1 MAGNNQ
7 PLLLLYTN
15 DDTSAW
21 ESFQKFVKGAFGD
34 DVNISNVRSLFK
46 VWQDARNGGEGD
58 GICFT
63 RKMLITAEKVEGNKR
78 VAIAEVDVATGG
90 PIQNFQDIFKKTRN

>member
-15 DDTSAW
+15 DDISAW
-21 ESFQKFVKGAFGD
+21 EGFQNFVKGAFGD

-46 VWQDARNGGEGD
+46 VWQDARNA
-58 GICFT
+58 
-63 RKMLITAEKVEGNKR
+63 R
-78 VAIAEVDVATGG
+78 
-90 PIQNFQDIFKKTRN
+90 

>member
-15 DDTSAW
+15 DDISAW
-21 ESFQKFVKGAFGD
+21 EGFQNFVKGAFGD

-46 VWQDARNGGEGD
+46 VWQDARNAREGD

-63 RKMLITAEKVEGNKR
+63 RKMLMTAEKVEGNER
-78 VAIAEVDVATGG
+78 VAIAVVDVATGG
-90 PIQNFQDIFKKTRN
+90 PIQNFQDIFE